1 MDELLR
7 WVLGTSSLNAKT
19 PARSAWFA
27 LMRLAMAWTI
37 LDLRELGFFMHSILV
52 KNNFVRLNAI
62 ELTQYC

>member
-27 LMRLAMAWTI
+27 LMRLAMAWLI
-37 LDLRELGFFMHSILV
+37 FRESLLGFFMRAILS
-52 KNNFVRLNAI
+52 KIGLPRINHK
-62 ELTQYC
+62 ESK